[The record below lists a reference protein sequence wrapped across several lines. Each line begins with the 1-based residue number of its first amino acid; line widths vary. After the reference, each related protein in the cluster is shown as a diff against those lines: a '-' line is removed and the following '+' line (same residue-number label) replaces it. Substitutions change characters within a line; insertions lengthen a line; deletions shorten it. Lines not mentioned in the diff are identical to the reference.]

1 MFLLFTLLFLNYC
14 YSAFLVNNSTLCSD
28 MMYQHMSMSAMDWS
42 TFYSVTSGLSLI
54 LYLLLYLYIPKKS
67 NFNSRWF
74 TLLKKVNGLN
84 LSNKHQSYNIV
95 MTTSLL
101 IFINNFYSIMSFNWI
116 PSTQYWFMLMIT
128 TMFLFAIWLTM
139 IMQGGMKLFGQMV
152 PMSWYLINFAIWM
165 FHNLSFFIRFI
176 SLPFRMMMNLIV
188 GCFLVEFAK
197 STFTMTSIVSIYE
210 LFVIA
215 VQSIVFIILCNM
227 YYVEMVITP
236 EWKLHQSNYSYLP
249 SVKLQHTMKFLFIFI
264 MNIFK
269 NKFYEKINI

>member
-1 MFLLFTLLFLNYC
+1 M
-14 YSAFLVNNSTLCSD
+14 
-28 MMYQHMSMSAMDWS
+28 
-42 TFYSVTSGLSLI
+42 SLI

-227 YYVEMVITP
+227 YYVEM
-236 EWKLHQSNYSYLP
+236 
-249 SVKLQHTMKFLFIFI
+249 
-264 MNIFK
+264 
-269 NKFYEKINI
+269 